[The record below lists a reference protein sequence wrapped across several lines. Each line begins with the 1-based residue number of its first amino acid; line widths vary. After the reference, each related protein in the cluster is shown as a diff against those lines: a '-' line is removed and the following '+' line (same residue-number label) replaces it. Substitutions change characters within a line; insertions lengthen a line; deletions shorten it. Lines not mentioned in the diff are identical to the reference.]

1 MKQQLRKRITEE
13 FELRGTARNTRLTY
27 LRCIE
32 RFERH
37 MVKGAA
43 GLGREAVREF
53 LLHLVEQGLSPST
66 HNVYAAALHFLY
78 ARVLRRPRVVDELPR
93 RKAAFKL
100 PEVLTQ
106 AEVAR
111 LFEALPSPRHRAAG
125 TCGRARDRRDGRI
138 RSVSPVLPSMIV
150 SRQTRRDDEDRREV
164 A

>member
-53 LLHLVEQGLSPST
+53 LLHLVEQGLSPSS
-66 HNVYAAALHFLY
+66 AAGS
-78 ARVLRRPRVVDELPR
+78 REGETEEPKVRRRTGGESCHPSVGLELSR
-93 RKAAFKL
+93 CCCHASSY
-100 PEVLTQ
+100 V
-106 AEVAR
+106 R
-111 LFEALPSPRHRAAG
+111 LSCGRLHRAAA
-125 TCGRARDRRDGRI
+125 GR
-138 RSVSPVLPSMIV
+138 SS
-150 SRQTRRDDEDRREV
+150 
-164 A
+164 